1 MVATLVRSIFAQPS
15 AGEVKAQLERVIE
28 QLEGRFPKAAE
39 VLADAAPDITAFCSF
54 PTEHWRQIWSNN
66 PQERL
71 NREIRRRTDVVGI
84 FPNREAIIR
93 LVGAVLA
100 EQHDEWQVCHRY
112 MGTELLAKA
121 RMTVVDG
128 EDDKKEEVIG
138 ELVAAS

>member
-1 MVATLVRSIFAQPS
+1 
-15 AGEVKAQLERVIE
+15 
-28 QLEGRFPKAAE
+28 
-39 VLADAAPDITAFCSF
+39 
-54 PTEHWRQIWSNN
+54 
-66 PQERL
+66 
-71 NREIRRRTDVVGI
+71 
-84 FPNREAIIR
+84 
-93 LVGAVLA
+93 VLA